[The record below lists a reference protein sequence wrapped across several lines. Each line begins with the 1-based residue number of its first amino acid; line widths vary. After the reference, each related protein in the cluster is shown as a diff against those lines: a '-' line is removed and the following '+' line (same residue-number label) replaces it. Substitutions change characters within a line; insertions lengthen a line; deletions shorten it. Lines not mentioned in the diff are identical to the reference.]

1 MPPNRVPITAYEA
14 LTEQFYAWE
23 RRGRGWAVA
32 EYPIALEPP
41 FRPFYGHYVAAGPIV
56 DDARRPS
63 FFGEFVER
71 FRGGTRAAD
80 AGGDAAVADEPEPE
94 PFEAEPTIIEIQIAL
109 PPDVKVSKDA
119 AEQFVLSLGPV
130 SSPLGFEI
138 VGTKDAVIVQISCGE
153 RDRRQVREQL
163 HAYFPDAL
171 LAERNG
177 YVRDLWD
184 ETGNAAAVVVEFGL
198 SNEFMRPL
206 RCFDRFEPDPLAGL
220 IGAMGNLGQGETA
233 IFQML
238 FVPARRPWPENIL
251 RAVTGDDGKSFFADD
266 GSMLDLAGQKI
277 ARPLFATV
285 IRVAAQSGQGD
296 RAWRIAQGIGKALR
310 PFADPKSNELI
321 PLENVLY
328 DDRAHSADVVL
339 RQSRRTG
346 MLLNSDELV
355 SFVHLPSP
363 SVRAEKLKRQDKKT
377 KAPPALALGH
387 TLVLGENTHA
397 GKTVRVTQSTEHR
410 LRHTYVVGASGT
422 GKSTLLLDMI
432 TQDIAHGEGIAV
444 LDPHGDL
451 IDQVVGHIPEERARD
466 VILFD
471 PSDESYPVGFN
482 ILSAHSELERN
493 LLASDLVA
501 VFKRLSTSW
510 GDQMTAVFGN
520 AILAFLESEEGGTL
534 VDLRRFLVEV
544 DFRKSFLQTVRDAE
558 VVYYWEKEF
567 PLLTGKPHAPILTR
581 LDTFLRPKVVRHM
594 VSQKRNLDFRAIM
607 DGRQIFLA
615 KLSQGLIGEENSHL
629 LGALL
634 VSKLNQMALSRQ
646 QIHASERKPFYIYID
661 EFHNFVTPSM
671 AAILSG
677 ARKYSM
683 GLIIAHQELQQ
694 LANRESDIASA
705 VISNPYT
712 RICFRLG
719 DFDARKLA
727 DGFSS
732 FNAKDLQNLGIGESV
747 CRIERSEY
755 DFNLRT
761 LPLPSVEPEVA
772 RRRAELIVASSRERY
787 ATRREDVEALLSAH
801 RASLSAQPTERAVR
815 KRTASPEPATEAA
828 RGKEPTGAAIPE
840 AQTPVVPVA
849 GRGGEHHKYLQQLIK
864 RWGEDH
870 GYEVVI
876 EKPVLDGLGSID
888 VLLTKNGT
896 PPIACEISVTT
907 TAEHEVAN
915 AQKCLAAGYEHVLMV
930 AQDKKALERVKAAVA
945 SGLSPN
951 QRKHVQIVVP
961 EQVFASIA
969 ALEVRTAHPERT
981 IDDGKELLT
990 AKEVEE
996 LVRIDV
1002 KTIYSYAQRGLMPYV
1017 RIQSNLRFVKS
1028 EILAWVAE
1036 HRSSQTRSSTKKRG

>member
-1 MPPNRVPITAYEA
+1 VSLPPKRAPLTAQEA
-14 LTEQFYAWE
+14 LTEQFCAWE
-23 RRGRGWAVA
+23 KRGRGWEIRDYAV
-32 EYPIALEPP
+32 ALEPP
-41 FRPFYGHYVAAGPIV
+41 FRPFYGHYIVAEPIL

-63 FFGEFVER
+63 FFGAFFEG
-71 FRGGTRAAD
+71 FREK
-80 AGGDAAVADEPEPE
+80 AGGANDIEDGAAEETDEPEPE
-94 PFEAEPTIIEIQIAL
+94 PFESEADLVEIQIAL
-109 PPDVKVSKDA
+109 PPDIKVSKDA
-119 AEQFVLSLGPV
+119 AEQFVMSLGQVSRPV
-130 SSPLGFEI
+130 GFEI
-138 VGTKDAVIVQISCGE
+138 VGTKDAVIMQIACGE
-153 RDRRQVREQL
+153 PDRRQVREQL

-177 YVRDLWD
+177 YVRGLWD
-184 ETGNAAAVVVEFGL
+184 ETGAAASVAVEFGL

-206 RCFDRFEPDPLAGL
+206 RCFERFEPDPLAGL
-220 IGAMGNLGQGETA
+220 IGAMGELGQGEVA
-233 IFQML
+233 VFQAL
-238 FVPARRPWPENIL
+238 FVPARHPWPENIL
-251 RAVTGDDGKSFFADD
+251 RAVTDDDGKAFFADD
-266 GSMLDLAGQKI
+266 PAMLSLAGQKI
-277 ARPLFATV
+277 ARPLFAVV
-285 IRVAAQSGQGD
+285 IRVAAESARGD

-321 PLENVLY
+321 PLTNDGY
-328 DDRAHSADVVL
+328 DDRDHSADLVL

-363 SVRAEKLKRQDKKT
+363 SVRAEKLKRQDKRT
-377 KAPPALALGH
+377 KAVPALALGH
-387 TLVLGENTHA
+387 ALILGENTHG
-397 GKTVRVTQSTEHR
+397 GKTVRVTLSSEHR

-466 VILFD
+466 VVLFD
-471 PSDESYPVGFN
+471 PSDEAWPVGFN

-520 AILAFLESEEGGTL
+520 AILAFLESDEGGTL
-534 VDLRRFLVEV
+534 ADLRRFLVEA
-544 DFRKSFLQTVRDAE
+544 DFRKSFLRTVRDAE

-646 QIHASERKPFYIYID
+646 DIHASERKPFYVYID

-677 ARKYSM
+677 ARKFSM

-694 LANRESDIASA
+694 LASRESDIASA

-719 DFDARKLA
+719 DFDAKKLA
-727 DGFSS
+727 EGFSS
-732 FNAKDLQNLGIGESV
+732 FNAKDLQNLGIGEAV

-761 LPLPSVEPEVA
+761 LPLPAVEPELA

-787 ATRREDVEALLSAH
+787 ATRREDVEALLAAH
-801 RASLSAQPTERAVR
+801 RAEAGAHPAERTARKHTEPAPEAVQEKQPTA
-815 KRTASPEPATEAA
+815 
-828 RGKEPTGAAIPE
+828 EPTLETTPAA
-840 AQTPVVPVA
+840 PVA
-849 GRGGEHHKYLQQLIK
+849 GRGGEHHKYLQQLVK
-864 RWGEDH
+864 RWAEGR
-870 GYEVVI
+870 GYEVTI
-876 EKPVLDGLGSID
+876 EKPILDGLGWVD
-888 VLLTKNGT
+888 VALQKGERSV
-896 PPIACEISVTT
+896 ACEISVS
-907 TAEHEVAN
+907 TAADHELGN
-915 AQKCLAAGYEHVLMV
+915 IEKCLAAGFSEVILISSEKSQLT
-930 AQDKKALERVKAAVA
+930 AVKHAAIA
-945 SGLSPN
+945 ALSP
-951 QRKHVQIVVP
+951 QQYKLVKFLTP
-961 EQVFASIA
+961 EQVFGYIES
-969 ALEVRTAHPERT
+969 LEATAGGTPAVVNPN
-981 IDDGKELLT
+981 ELMT

-996 LVRIDV
+996 LLRIDV
-1002 KTIYSYAQRGLMPYV
+1002 KTIYSYVKRGLLPYV
-1017 RIQSNLRFVKS
+1017 KIQSNVRFLRPA
-1028 EILAWVAE
+1028 ILQWME
-1036 HRSSQTRSSTKKRG
+1036 ERQFKPGTRGTRK